1 MTIKLANPADQRK
14 GPNCGVTAVAIAS
27 GVSFARAWNAFKA
40 VNPRTYGKRWKGG
53 TYTTDQKKVLDRLG
67 VGHETYMPK
76 GTRGPLYRFV
86 DQFTAKDAVYMV
98 TTGSHVQIVCNGTV
112 ADQSGVKPIAEFWGR
127 RKIVK
132 NVIRITTPFKHA
144 APAQPKHCAC
154 GSRTAGIADGTS
166 ACLCP
171 SAKLPPMAQPAA
183 SSLFPALFPT
193 QAPAPAECQL
203 ALF

>member
-1 MTIKLANPADQRK
+1 MTIKLANPSDQRK

-53 TYTTDQKKVLDRLG
+53 TYTTDQKKVLDRLD

-144 APAQPKHCAC
+144 APSKAVPV
-154 GSRTAGIADGTS
+154 SD
-166 ACLCP
+166 L
-171 SAKLPPMAQPAA
+171 LPPMAQPAA